1 MKEGTDS
8 KRKTI
13 SRRGRSGS
21 HDQTNGGGISGTGLS
36 MCVSTSTME
45 MSDNRTTT
53 SRYAWDQKRRVN
65 NQKNTSTDKT
75 TPGCVFMTQPPL
87 PRPPMDHRASP
98 TSALY
103 RIQVI
108 SYKVCTCR
116 AGPVPK
122 SKRRRFLPSRQ
133 SKYANTRAL
142 PTHGVY
148 RSREGLAQANGFCLR
163 FLRVVCLCGRAVQE
177 LLLCNVTRRCCSS
190 DSCRL
195 QGM

>member
-1 MKEGTDS
+1 MRGTKKGKS
-8 KRKTI
+8 TTKKT
-13 SRRGRSGS
+13 R
-21 HDQTNGGGISGTGLS
+21 Q
-36 MCVSTSTME
+36 
-45 MSDNRTTT
+45 
-53 SRYAWDQKRRVN
+53 Q
-65 NQKNTSTDKT
+65 T

-87 PRPPMDHRASP
+87 PRPPMAHRASP

-116 AGPVPK
+116 AGPVRK
-122 SKRRRFLPSRQ
+122 SRRTRFLLSRQ

-148 RSREGLAQANGFCLR
+148 RSRDGLAQANGFCLR

-177 LLLCNVTRRCCSS
+177 LLLCTRGVVALPTPAVFRGCELHPSLRPSS
-190 DSCRL
+190 TFQSC
-195 QGM
+195 